1 MASCI
6 TGKRMY
12 SSLEIAEDALI
23 EAWTRYD
30 YAPNNGPIAVYN
42 CTDCGAFH
50 LTSKGIMNEKL
61 FRYIKE
67 GKIDRQKEADRWLN
81 KIKKK

>member
-6 TGKRMY
+6 SGKRMY
-12 SSLEIAEDALI
+12 SSMEIAEDVLI

-30 YAPNNGPIAVYN
+30 YAPNNGPIAVYL
-42 CTDCGAFH
+42 CEDCGAYH
-50 LTSKGIMNEKL
+50 LTSKGTMNEKL
-61 FRYIKE
+61 SRFIKE

-81 KIKKK
+81 RIKNK